1 MADMRPQGGPRPDV
15 GHRAGHE
22 DGDVRVKGILM
33 FALGLVALGMVIH
46 VVLGLVMQG
55 FARRESKG
63 QALRPPFLAV
73 DVVPPAPRLQ
83 GNPGVDLMQFKEQE
97 LDRLNH
103 YGWINKDAGI
113 ARIPIDRAMD
123 ILAQTGLPEPARTPE
138 ASPELAPAP
147 DSEKA
152 GRTDAK
158 PRTEAKSRP

>member
-1 MADMRPQGGPRPDV
+1 
-15 GHRAGHE
+15 
-22 DGDVRVKGILM
+22 
-33 FALGLVALGMVIH
+33 
-46 VVLGLVMQG
+46 MQG

-83 GNPGVDLMQFKEQE
+83 ANPGVDLMQFKQQE

-123 ILAQTGLPEPARTPE
+123 ILARTGLPEIKGAPE
-138 ASPELAPAP
+138 AESIRPSSSEPKKALPP
-147 DSEKA
+147 DRPS
-152 GRTDAK
+152 
-158 PRTEAKSRP
+158 RTEAKPNP